1 MNHLNRLLLF
11 QIAVVFLSIFCHFLK
26 IVPDLY
32 EAVGMITDGGGGGGG
47 EEPQPLPEHCPDPGK
62 VYIGI
67 YRNVGKRVSR
77 KKSFGARFGGFF
89 FAGSK

>member
-1 MNHLNRLLLF
+1 MYSVHQKKENIRMNHLNFLFLF

-47 EEPQPLPEHCPDPGK
+47 GEEPQPLPDHCPDPGK
-62 VYIGI
+62 VY
-67 YRNVGKRVSR
+67 K
-77 KKSFGARFGGFF
+77 GFI
-89 FAGSK
+89 